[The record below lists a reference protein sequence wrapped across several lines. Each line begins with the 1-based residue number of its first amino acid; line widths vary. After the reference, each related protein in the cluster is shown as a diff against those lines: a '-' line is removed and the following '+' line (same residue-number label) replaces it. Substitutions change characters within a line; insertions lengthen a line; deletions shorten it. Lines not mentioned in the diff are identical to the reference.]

1 MNDELRKV
9 NKWIARNGLTLN
21 KNKCEYVFF
30 KRKCKNI
37 TIDELEIC
45 LDDVVLEKRK
55 YTKYLGVYVDE
66 NLSWDIHV
74 SFVERKI
81 SKYIPIVYNIRNSL
95 TSESLKLL
103 YNCMIYPPLIYA
115 NIIWSSICK
124 SKLNSL
130 VLIQKKIVRMLA
142 FNAKYDH
149 TD

>member
-1 MNDELRKV
+1 MRFAVLAILFLIRTMNDKLRKV
-9 NKWIARNGLTLN
+9 NKWITRNGLTLN
-21 KNKCEYVFF
+21 KKKCEYVFI
-30 KRKCKNI
+30 KRKCKNV

-103 YNCMIYPPLIYA
+103 YNCMIYPPLI
-115 NIIWSSICK
+115 
-124 SKLNSL
+124 
-130 VLIQKKIVRMLA
+130 
-142 FNAKYDH
+142 
-149 TD
+149 